1 MVDVLTQDCREV
13 ALSSDQ
19 EVVEAFASAGPT
31 MTMWPLSGRS
41 ANTSPEPSGHV
52 ESRILGQ
59 RARPVR
65 RAGDGKTDSRKAAR
79 RSVPTQHTPSN
90 PTRRT
95 CSSNSCPAATNAP
108 RAHTVRSTSRSCCAS
123 WPPWC
128 CSSAPHD
135 AAPAGIV
142 RRQARDI
149 PGDHPASERPPA
161 ADGPRYGSPKASDSC
176 VSSSRPRHIQI
187 GCHCCMASWSTRSA
201 NRTCWHGY
209 RCHRHSCCG
218 CPHHPS
224 RSG

>member
-1 MVDVLTQDCREV
+1 V
-13 ALSSDQ
+13 A
-19 EVVEAFASAGPT
+19 
-31 MTMWPLSGRS
+31 
-41 ANTSPEPSGHV
+41 TS
-52 ESRILGQ
+52 
-59 RARPVR
+59 
-65 RAGDGKTDSRKAAR
+65 R
-79 RSVPTQHTPSN
+79 RSV
-90 PTRRT
+90 RFFGGRAALART
-95 CSSNSCPAATNAP
+95 AS
-108 RAHTVRSTSRSCCAS
+108 VSRSGRAGVRPSRDHSRACRRANLQVAGVTLSFGAVQGPSQRRSGRDPGRQIGTARYRCADRRRVWAG
-123 WPPWC
+123 WPMPRWR
-128 CSSAPHD
+128 
-135 AAPAGIV
+135 GWV